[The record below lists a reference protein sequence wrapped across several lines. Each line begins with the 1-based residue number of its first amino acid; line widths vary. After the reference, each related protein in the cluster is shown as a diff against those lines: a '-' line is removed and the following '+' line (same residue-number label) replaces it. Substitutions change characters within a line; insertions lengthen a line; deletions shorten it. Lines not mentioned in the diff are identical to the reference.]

1 MTAQSEA
8 MKKIVAPVH
17 VALKERGFRRRGN
30 GFNREVEPGTVQI
43 IRFQMG
49 RFDPPGTVE
58 IPGLR
63 YNLYGLFTV
72 NVAIYLDAIRAQQ
85 GFPATRPAFVDEG
98 GSHLRQRLG
107 ELMDPPGDCWWSL
120 DNPDEVGPLV
130 HDLVLDIGLTWLESL
145 SSQDQI
151 LTALEAAPPGSR
163 SVSGLADRLLAMRL
177 RIVRGETAQAQDNL
191 TAWIHSCDLP
201 ADHLAYLARI
211 AAEHGLSMDA
221 AP

>member
-17 VALKERGFRRRGN
+17 VALKERGFRKRGN

-58 IPGLR
+58 IPRLR

-72 NVAIYLDAIRAQQ
+72 NVAIYLDTIRAQQ

-120 DNPDEVGPLV
+120 DRPGRSRPARA
-130 HDLVLDIGLTWLESL
+130 DLVLDIGLTWLESL
-145 SSQDQI
+145 I
-151 LTALEAAPPGSR
+151 PGSDPNTGQHGRRTLSRWAGHR
-163 SVSGLADRLLAMRL
+163 SNVLSEDLLKSLQPLSASRVTSCSRSPRSRYRLSPDRARLASQWAGD
-177 RIVRGETAQAQDNL
+177 GD
-191 TAWIHSCDLP
+191 
-201 ADHLAYLARI
+201 
-211 AAEHGLSMDA
+211 GG
-221 AP
+221 